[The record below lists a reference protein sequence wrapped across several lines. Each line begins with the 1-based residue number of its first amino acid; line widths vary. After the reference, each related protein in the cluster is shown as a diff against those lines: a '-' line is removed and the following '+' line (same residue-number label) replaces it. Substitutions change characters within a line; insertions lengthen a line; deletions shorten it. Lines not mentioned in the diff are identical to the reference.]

1 MKNITL
7 DVSKAVRFL
16 KEGTVKEYESKV
28 KAAQASLE
36 NGTCPGNDFLGWLHL
51 PSSITPEFLNEVQE
65 CANVMRDNCEAIVVA
80 GIGGSYLGARAVI
93 ESLSNS
99 FAWLVND
106 KKNPTILFAGNNIG
120 EDYLYELTTYL
131 KDKKFGVINISKSG
145 TTTETALTFRLLKK
159 QCEEQRGKEEAKK
172 VIVAVTDATKGAARS
187 CATKE
192 GYKTFVIPDNVG
204 GRFSVLTPVGLLPIA
219 CAGFDIKQL
228 VAGATEMENVCG
240 QNTPYE
246 ENPAAIYAAVRNGLY
261 AQAGKKIE
269 IMVNYQP
276 KLHFFSEWWKQLF
289 GESEGKENK
298 GIFPASCDFTTD
310 LHSMG
315 QWIQEGERTIY
326 ETVISVE
333 QPENKLLFP
342 NDEENLDGLNFLAGK
357 RIDEVNKMA
366 ELGTRLAHVDGGV
379 PNIRISVPSL
389 NEYYIGQLIYF
400 FEIACGISGNILE
413 VNPFNQP
420 GVEAYKKNM
429 FALLDKPGYEADSKA
444 IKERLKN
451 EE

>member
-1 MKNITL
+1 MGNITL
-7 DVSKAVRFL
+7 DTS
-16 KEGTVKEYESKV
+16 
-28 KAAQASLE
+28 KAAQFLKAGAVEALEPQVTAAQEALE

-51 PSSITPEFLNEVQE
+51 PTSISADFVKQIQD
-65 CANVMRDNCEAIVVA
+65 CADVLRQNCEVVVVA

-93 ESLSNS
+93 EALSNS
-99 FAWLVND
+99 FAWLVGD

-120 EDYLYELTTYL
+120 EDYLSELTTYL

-172 VIVAVTDATKGAARS
+172 VIVAITDAKKGAART
-187 CATKE
+187 CADKE
-192 GYKTFVIPDNVG
+192 GYTSFIIPDNVG

-219 CAGFDIKQL
+219 CAGFDIAKL
-228 VAGATEMENVCG
+228 VEGAQTMEKACG
-240 QNTPYE
+240 KDVPFA
-246 ENPAAIYAAVRNGLY
+246 ENIAAQYAAVRNALY
-261 AQAGKKIE
+261 AQGKKTE
-269 IMVNYQP
+269 ILVNYQP
-276 KLHFFSEWWKQLF
+276 KLHYMSEWWKQLY
-289 GESEGKENK
+289 GESEGKDGK

-315 QWIQEGERTIY
+315 QWIQEGERTIF

-333 QPENKLLFP
+333 APNHTLLFP
-342 NDEENLDGLNFLAGK
+342 HDEENLDGLNFLAGK
-357 RIDEVNKMA
+357 RVDDVNKMA

-379 PNIRISVPSL
+379 PNIRISMPEL
-389 NEYYIGQLIYF
+389 NEFYLGELIYF
-400 FEIACGISGNILE
+400 FEIGCGISGNVLG

-429 FALLDKPGYEADSKA
+429 FALLNKPGYEAESKA
-444 IKERLKN
+444 IQERLK
-451 EE
+451 